1 MRPRTL
7 VHSGSRFRQTDQ
19 SVHEVRCF
27 MAYEE
32 NGHGA
37 GPAPARDD
45 GGPRLG
51 QGSPNRRA
59 DAGRRPLPRAAAGTV
74 TALTVL
80 ALGAALGA
88 CGPLDDRDA
97 AGDAPPAGIDPG
109 LDELGGVPQR
119 IAPSTVPSDAPSP
132 PLPSARP
139 KPPSA
144 SDPAFTA
151 PPERRP
157 GPSYEAWAGPGC
169 TGGGRYEEEGRYDDG
184 DEGWYTVRS
193 GGHRG
198 DGCDGRFTAIPMS
211 GARDEDSGGRATW
224 TWYVGGGYR
233 TCTVAVVVPGSERA
247 EDVAGQPSTYRVLSD
262 PGDPDS
268 AVRIF
273 EIDQT
278 RLRGEGVVVERVPV
292 HDQRLTVQ
300 LVDRGQ
306 DWGRDRGR
314 DRKGAHHAAAQMRA
328 ECGG

>member
-1 MRPRTL
+1 
-7 VHSGSRFRQTDQ
+7 
-19 SVHEVRCF
+19 
-27 MAYEE
+27 MAYEQ
-32 NGHGA
+32 NGHVA
-37 GPAPARDD
+37 GPRPAPEREAPRPGRGSAR
-45 GGPRLG
+45 PR
-51 QGSPNRRA
+51 PAARREA
-59 DAGRRPLPRAAAGTV
+59 PRPTAVTA

-80 ALGAALGA
+80 ALGAALAG
-88 CGPLDDRDA
+88 CGPLDDGRA

-109 LDELGGVPQR
+109 LAELGGAPQR

-132 PLPSARP
+132 PLPSPRP

-144 SDPAFTA
+144 SAPASAA
-151 PPERRP
+151 PPGSRP

-169 TGGGRYEEEGRYDDG
+169 AGGGRYEEEGRYDDG

-224 TWYVGGGYR
+224 SWYVGSGYR
-233 TCTVAVVVPGSERA
+233 TCTVAVVVPASERA

-268 AVRIF
+268 AVRTF

-306 DWGRDRGR
+306 DWGRGR
-314 DRKGAHHAAAQMRA
+314 QGAHHAAAQMRA